1 MVSLATAYW
10 MGLNAAENAR
20 LDRQMWDLATRATK
34 RQQVPVDDRA
44 ALIDQVAQLQ
54 AQLQQVIAERDN
66 ALRQCNVNHQAWAA
80 EKDVRQKAE
89 TALDA
94 TLDLVKRATPFN
106 WDIPDNWD
114 DPP

>member
-10 MGLNAAENAR
+10 MGLAAADSAR
-20 LDRQMWDLATRATK
+20 ASQDMWDLATRATK

-44 ALIDQVAQLQ
+44 ALIDQVTQLQ
-54 AQLQQVIAERDN
+54 AQLQQVIAERDS

-94 TLDLVKRATPFN
+94 TLDLVKKATPFD